1 MSKLGGRIMV
11 WAALAIWFAAV
22 ISTSTSTKADEFG
35 VAAESSSAGQ
45 LYTERAD

>member
-22 ISTSTSTKADEFG
+22 ISTATNADGLG